1 MSKGSFNIILLDN
14 DAPLDNSNFLVDI
27 SLSTHAQILN
37 KSNDGICNSFKH
49 NDSNIEKIKNY
60 IKQKFNEV
68 ALNLPKNQTIKEL
81 ALEMY
86 NKSIETTNPNSFSL
100 LKEHVNGVENEIYF
114 LRDELRVKNDLIK
127 SLFSLK
133 SAENSVVIQTSDT
146 IYPKNPLNE
155 MQKEKKNANK
165 NLVNN
170 FLISTSLE
178 TSQRNLKEISNTSH
192 ILHVELSFVS

>member
-27 SLSTHAQILN
+27 SLSTPAQILN
-37 KSNDGICNSFKH
+37 KSNDGICNSFKQ

-68 ALNLPKNQTIKEL
+68 ALNRLKNQIIKEL
-81 ALEMY
+81 TLEMS
-86 NKSIETTNPNSFSL
+86 NKSVETANPNSFSL
-100 LKEHVNGVENEIYF
+100 LKEHINSVENEIY
-114 LRDELRVKNDLIK
+114 LPRDELRVKNDLIK

-133 SAENSVVIQTSDT
+133 SVENSVVIQTSDT
-146 IYPKNPLNE
+146 IYPKNSLKE
-155 MQKEKKNANK
+155 IQKEKENANK

-170 FLISTSLE
+170 DLISTSLD
-178 TSQRNLKEISNTSH
+178 TNKSNLKEISNTSD
-192 ILHVELSFVS
+192 ILHIELSFVS

>member
-14 DAPLDNSNFLVDI
+14 DAPLDNSNFPVDI
-27 SLSTHAQILN
+27 SLSTPAQILN

-68 ALNLPKNQTIKEL
+68 ALNLLKNQTIKEL

-133 SAENSVVIQTSDT
+133 SAENSVVIQKSDT

-178 TSQRNLKEISNTSH
+178 TSKRNLKEISNTSH